1 MMVLSTQSSAA
12 DEAAGFPSRLHYRWP
27 QALKGQKNAVWY
39 GADYNPE
46 QWGPDV
52 WKEDVRL
59 MKKAGVN
66 IVTLAVFS
74 WARLEPHEGQ
84 WDFAWLDQVINLLGS
99 NGIAVD
105 LATSTATVPQWLA
118 LEHPEILPVDRD
130 GKTFWPGARQH
141 WRPTSP
147 TYRHYE
153 IELVK
158 HLARHYK
165 DNPYIVSWHIGNE
178 YGCHNLYDFS
188 DDANRAFQQWC
199 RARYGT
205 IEAVNRAWGT
215 DFWSQRLTSFDQIM
229 VPRWVNGFQN
239 PGRQLDFCR
248 FSSDAEIACERAE
261 AAVLTQITPDIPF
274 TTNFMVSGGAGTGI
288 DYDKFGTA
296 VNFVSNDHYF
306 TPGVNHFDEL
316 AYSAALVDG
325 MARKMPWLLMEH
337 STSAVNWRGIN
348 YRMRPGEM
356 ERDSFTHLAFGA
368 DGILYFQWRQSQ
380 AGAEK
385 YHSAMLPHAGENSQI
400 YRDVCQQGKD
410 LQTVADAGI
419 LTSRV
424 KKSDIAIIF
433 DNESAWA
440 LHQETSPSRKLAE
453 FTEPMSWFRAL
464 ADDGVTADVVPLHG
478 PWSEYKAIVIPNM
491 YLMDQEF
498 ADRVREFVRAGGTA
512 FVTYMSGIA
521 DRTDRIYLGGYPG
534 ALRDVTGVRFEE
546 FNPLGPDKGMDDH
559 LTVVPS
565 DSSLPEATA
574 HDFADPISDMADSV
588 TVLARY
594 RASDFSG
601 MNNVPAITSNPYGSG
616 RCIYVGCRLDHS
628 DLAAQI
634 LPVLRQQ
641 GIDASAD
648 RGSIMRVVR
657 VGQKAQYVFLFNR
670 TDHDV
675 NTTVSGTFILGSRC
689 TTDSLEGSGQSTV
702 NLQEAGFAVIR
713 QNLPATGAAE

>member
-1 MMVLSTQSSAA
+1 MVLSTQSSAA
-12 DEAAGFPSRLHYRWP
+12 DLAAVFPSRLRYRWP
-27 QALKGQKNAVWY
+27 QPLKGQKNAIWY

-74 WARLEPHEGQ
+74 WARLEPYEGQ
-84 WDFAWLDQVINLLGS
+84 WDFGWLDQVINLLGS

-118 LEHPEILPVDRD
+118 LAHPDILPLDRD

-153 IELVK
+153 IELVR
-158 HLARHYK
+158 HLAEHYRT
-165 DNPYIVSWHIGNE
+165 NPYIVSWHIGNE
-178 YGCHNLYDFS
+178 FGCHNLYDYS
-188 DDANRAFQQWC
+188 EDANRAFQQWC

-205 IEAVNRAWGT
+205 VEALNRAWGT
-215 DFWSQRLTSFDQIM
+215 DFWSQRLTSFDQIL
-229 VPRWVNGFQN
+229 VPRWVNGYQN
-239 PGRQLDFCR
+239 PGRQLDFVR

-261 AAVLTQITPDIPF
+261 AAVLSEVTPNIPF
-274 TTNFMVSGGAGTGI
+274 TTNFMVSGGSGTGI
-288 DYDKFGTA
+288 DYDKFGTS
-296 VNFVSNDHYF
+296 VNFISNDHYF
-306 TPGVNHFDEL
+306 MPGKDHFDEL

-356 ERDSFTHLAFGA
+356 ERDSFAHLAFGA

-385 YHSAMLPHAGENSQI
+385 YHSAMVPHAGENSHI
-400 YRDVCQQGKD
+400 YRDVCQQGHD
-410 LQTVADAGI
+410 LQTAADAGI
-419 LTSRV
+419 LSSRV

-440 LHQETSPSRKLAE
+440 LHQETSPSQKLAQ
-453 FTEPMSWFRAL
+453 FSEPMNWFRAL

-478 PWSEYKAIVIPNM
+478 PWNEYKAVVIPNV
-491 YLMDQEF
+491 YLMDQAF
-498 ADRVREFVRAGGTA
+498 ADQLRDFVRAGGMA

-521 DRTDRIYLGGYPG
+521 DRNDRIYLGGYPG
-534 ALRDVTGVRFEE
+534 AVRDVTGVRFEE
-546 FNPLGPDKGMDDH
+546 FNPLGDTPGM
-559 LTVVPS
+559 
-565 DSSLPEATA
+565 DSSLEVVPADPA
-574 HDFADPISDMADSV
+574 IPHASAYDFADPISDMADSV

-594 RASDFSG
+594 SASADSG
-601 MNNVPAITSNPYGSG
+601 MNGVPAMTSNPYGKG
-616 RCIYVGCRLDHS
+616 QCIYVGCRLSHQ

-634 LPVLRQQ
+634 LPVLTDR
-641 GIDASAD
+641 GIDASAE
-648 RGSIMRVVR
+648 RGSVLRVVR
-657 VGQKAQYVFLFNR
+657 EGEKGRYVFLFNR
-670 TDHDV
+670 TDGE
-675 NTTVSGTFILGSRC
+675 VSAQATGTLILSSRCTLGSRDESGTC
-689 TTDSLEGSGQSTV
+689 TLQFQS
-702 NLQEAGFAVIR
+702 AGFALMR
-713 QNLPATGAAE
+713 QETQNSDSESE